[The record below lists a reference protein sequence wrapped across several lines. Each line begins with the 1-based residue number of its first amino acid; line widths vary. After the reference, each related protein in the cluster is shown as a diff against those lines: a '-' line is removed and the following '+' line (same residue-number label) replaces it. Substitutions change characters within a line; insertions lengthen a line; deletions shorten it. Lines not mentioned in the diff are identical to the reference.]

1 MKPKRKFIRSLL
13 ADGCFLVGMVSV
25 VVGVAL
31 AGYGP
36 LAMAVAGLELIV
48 VGVMLGA
55 ADEKEDAD
63 DPG

>member
-1 MKPKRKFIRSLL
+1 MKPKRKFFRSLI
-13 ADGCFLVGMVSV
+13 ADGCFLAGMVSV

-36 LAMAVAGLELIV
+36 LAMAVAGLELII

-55 ADEKEDAD
+55 TDREEDAD

>member
-1 MKPKRKFIRSLL
+1 MKPKRKFIRSLI
-13 ADGCFLVGMVSV
+13 ADGCFLAGLVSV

-36 LAMAVAGLELIV
+36 LAMAVAGIELIV

-55 ADEKEDAD
+55 AGGKEDAD

>member
-1 MKPKRKFIRSLL
+1 MKPKRKFIRSLI
-13 ADGCFLVGMVSV
+13 ADGCFLAGLVSV

-48 VGVMLGA
+48 VGVTMGA
-55 ADEKEDAD
+55 ADEKEDPD
-63 DPG
+63 DRR